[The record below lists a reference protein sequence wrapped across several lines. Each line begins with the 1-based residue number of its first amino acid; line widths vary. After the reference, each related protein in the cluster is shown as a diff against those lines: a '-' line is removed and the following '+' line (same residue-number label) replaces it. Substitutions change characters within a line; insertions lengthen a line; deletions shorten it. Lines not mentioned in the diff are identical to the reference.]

1 MRKNIKTLNKKKI
14 ALIVIGI
21 VVLLLLSG
29 FSYLYY
35 LLNKPNKIEID
46 ESKLS
51 INTSLDQNTNSE
63 VTNIALFGID
73 APEGVRGRSDA
84 IMILS
89 IDETNKKLKLSSIMR
104 DSYVNI
110 EGYGK
115 DKITHAYAFGGAEL
129 AMNTLNQNFDLNI
142 SRFITVNF
150 TTLPKIINDL
160 DGVQIN
166 ITSGDLKYI
175 NSYIDNLNKINKTS
189 SPHISST
196 GLQTLDGTQATAYA
210 RIRYDGGDQAR
221 TSRHRNVLEA
231 VFNKLLS
238 TSASKYPKVLEE
250 LLPLVDTNISPTEFM
265 SFGTDVLS
273 MKPKKI
279 NEKMFPCDTHRK
291 GEMIKGVSYQTFN
304 IKEETKEIHEFIYE

>member
-1 MRKNIKTLNKKKI
+1 MGKNIKTLNKKKI

-51 INTSLDQNTNSE
+51 INTSLEQNTNAE

-150 TTLPKIINDL
+150 TTLPKIIDAL
-160 DGVQIN
+160 GGITVN
-166 ITSGDLKYI
+166 ITEAEIKYI
-175 NSYIDNLNKINKTS
+175 PGVTHSGT
-189 SPHISST
+189 
-196 GLQTLDGTQATAYA
+196 QTLNGAEALAYS
-210 RIRYDGGDQAR
+210 RIRYDGGDQMR
-221 TSRHRNVLEA
+221 TQRQRNVLED
-231 VFNKLLS
+231 VFDKLVS
-238 TSASKYPKVLEE
+238 TSPTKIPSLLDT

-265 SFGTDVLS
+265 SLGTDVLS
-273 MKPKKI
+273 IKPKKI

>member
-1 MRKNIKTLNKKKI
+1 MVNKIKNLNKKKI
-14 ALIVIGI
+14 III
-21 VVLLLLSG
+21 VVSVILLVLISG

-35 LLNKPNKIEID
+35 LLSKPNKIEID

-51 INTSLDQNTNSE
+51 INTSLDKNANAE

-89 IDETNKKLKLSSIMR
+89 IDETHKKLKLSSIMR

-150 TTLPKIINDL
+150 TTLPKIIDAL
-160 DGVQIN
+160 GGITVN
-166 ITSGDLKYI
+166 ITEAEIKYI
-175 NSYIDNLNKINKTS
+175 PGVTHSGT
-189 SPHISST
+189 
-196 GLQTLDGTQATAYA
+196 QTLNGAEALAYS
-210 RIRYDGGDQAR
+210 RIRYDGGDQMR
-221 TSRHRNVLEA
+221 TQRQRNVLED
-231 VFNKLLS
+231 VFGKLVS
-238 TSASKYPKVLEE
+238 TSPTKIPSL
-250 LLPLVDTNISPTEFM
+250 LDTMLPLVDTNISPTEFM

>member
-1 MRKNIKTLNKKKI
+1 MGKNYKNLNKKKI
-14 ALIVIGI
+14 ILITTTT
-21 VVLLLLSG
+21 VLVLILAG

-51 INTSLDQNTNSE
+51 INTSLEQNTNSE

-115 DKITHAYAFGGAEL
+115 DKLTHAYAFGGAEL

-150 TTLPKIINDL
+150 TTLPKIIDAL
-160 DGVQIN
+160 GGITVN
-166 ITSGDLKYI
+166 ITEAEIKYI
-175 NSYIDNLNKINKTS
+175 PGVTHSGT
-189 SPHISST
+189 
-196 GLQTLDGTQATAYA
+196 QTLNGAEALAYS
-210 RIRYDGGDQAR
+210 RIRYDGGDQMR
-221 TSRHRNVLEA
+221 TQRQRNVLDD
-231 VFNKLLS
+231 VFGKLVS
-238 TSASKYPKVLEE
+238 TSPTKIPSLLDT

-265 SFGTDVLS
+265 SLGTDVLS

-291 GEMIKGVSYQTFN
+291 GEIIKGVSYQTFN

>member
-1 MRKNIKTLNKKKI
+1 MGKNIKALNKKKI

-51 INTSLDQNTNSE
+51 INTSLEQNTNSE

-142 SRFITVNF
+142 SRFMTVNF
-150 TTLPKIINDL
+150 TTLPKIIDAL
-160 DGVQIN
+160 GGITVN
-166 ITSGDLKYI
+166 ITEAEIKYI
-175 NSYIDNLNKINKTS
+175 PGVTHSGT
-189 SPHISST
+189 
-196 GLQTLDGTQATAYA
+196 QTLNGAEALAYS
-210 RIRYDGGDQAR
+210 RIRYDGGDQMR
-221 TSRHRNVLEA
+221 TQRQRNVLED
-231 VFNKLLS
+231 VFDKLVS
-238 TSASKYPKVLEE
+238 TSPTKIPSLLDT

-265 SFGTDVLS
+265 SLGTDVLGF
-273 MKPKKI
+273 KTTKI
-279 NEKMFPCDTHRK
+279 SEKRFPCDTHRK

>member
-1 MRKNIKTLNKKKI
+1 MGKNIKTLNKKKI

-51 INTSLDQNTNSE
+51 INTSLEQNTNSE

-150 TTLPKIINDL
+150 TTLPKIIDAL
-160 DGVQIN
+160 GGITVN
-166 ITSGDLKYI
+166 ITEAEIKYI
-175 NSYIDNLNKINKTS
+175 PGITHSGT
-189 SPHISST
+189 
-196 GLQTLDGTQATAYA
+196 QTLNGAEALAYS
-210 RIRYDGGDQAR
+210 RIRYDGGDQMR
-221 TSRHRNVLEA
+221 TQRQRNVLED
-231 VFNKLLS
+231 VFGKLVS
-238 TSASKYPKVLEE
+238 TSPTKIPSLLDT

-265 SFGTDVLS
+265 SLGTDVLS

-304 IKEETKEIHEFIYE
+304 IKEETKEIHKFIYE

>member
-1 MRKNIKTLNKKKI
+1 MGKNYKNLNKKKI
-14 ALIVIGI
+14 ILITTTT
-21 VVLLLLSG
+21 VLVLILAG

-51 INTSLDQNTNSE
+51 INTSLEQNTNSE

-150 TTLPKIINDL
+150 TTLPKIIDAL
-160 DGVQIN
+160 GGITVN
-166 ITSGDLKYI
+166 ITEAEIKYI
-175 NSYIDNLNKINKTS
+175 PGVTHSGT
-189 SPHISST
+189 
-196 GLQTLDGTQATAYA
+196 QTLNGAEALAYS
-210 RIRYDGGDQAR
+210 RIRYDGGDQMR
-221 TSRHRNVLEA
+221 TQRQRNVLED
-231 VFNKLLS
+231 VFGKLVS
-238 TSASKYPKVLEE
+238 TSPTKIPSLLDT

-265 SFGTDVLS
+265 SLGTDVLS
-273 MKPKKI
+273 IKPKKI